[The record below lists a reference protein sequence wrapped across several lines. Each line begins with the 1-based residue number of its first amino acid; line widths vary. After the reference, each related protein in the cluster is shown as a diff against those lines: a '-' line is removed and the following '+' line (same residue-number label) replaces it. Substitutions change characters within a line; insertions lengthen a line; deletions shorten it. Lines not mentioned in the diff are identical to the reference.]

1 MIKLDVKAA
10 VKGEK
15 KPRRRKVYYAFYD
28 HEYGPPHP
36 VIRLGGKYLERFDFK
51 VGDFIDVRLDFG
63 RIVITKVRDPSG
75 ENKA

>member
-1 MIKLDVKAA
+1 MIELD
-10 VKGEK
+10 GEVRS
-15 KPRRRKVYYAFYD
+15 PNGRARRFRKVYYAYYD
-28 HEYGPPHP
+28 YEYGPPHP

-51 VGDFIDVRLDFG
+51 VGDSIDVRLDFG

>member
-1 MIKLDVKAA
+1 MISLDIEALPNN
-10 VKGEK
+10 GK
-15 KPRRRKVYYAFYD
+15 KRRLRKVYYAYYD

-51 VGDFIDVRLDFG
+51 VGDSIDVRLDFG
-63 RIVITKVRDPSG
+63 RIVITKVRDLSG

>member
-1 MIKLDVKAA
+1 MIELDVKAA

-15 KPRRRKVYYAFYD
+15 KPRRRKVYYAYYD

-51 VGDFIDVRLDFG
+51 VGDSIDVKLDVG
-63 RIVITKVRDPSG
+63 CIIITKVREPSG
-75 ENKA
+75 ENTA